1 MLHYRGESDKPD
13 GVGGIRPRSG
23 SEGPTM
29 AQNNI
34 IRHDTYVDTMSQL
47 SVRSPNY
54 NEEIKDRTPNQI
66 REIESMHKVPG

>member
-1 MLHYRGESDKPD
+1 
-13 GVGGIRPRSG
+13 
-23 SEGPTM
+23 M

-34 IRHDTYVDTMSQL
+34 IRHDTYVDTMSQV

-54 NEEIKDRTPNQI
+54 NEEIKDLNANQI